1 MEAEFPLLRTINS
14 PDDLKN
20 LPASSLDTLAGEIRR
35 FIIDNVSRSGGHL
48 ASNLGTVE
56 LTMALHR
63 VFRSPQD
70 VIVWDVGHQCYTH
83 KILTGRRD
91 SFHTLR
97 SRGGL
102 SGFPKRSES
111 EHDMVETGHSSTSI
125 SAGLG
130 IAVGRQRRGE
140 PGKVIA
146 VIGDGSLTGGIAFE
160 GLNNAG
166 QLGKNMIIVLNDNE
180 MSIGPNVGALSSY
193 LSRLTATQYYQRL
206 RNTIDNAVAQ
216 IPVYGDHIM
225 DMIVR
230 LKKGIKAVFFKENI
244 FSELGFEYIGPIDG
258 HNIPLLCKVF
268 DAVKDLDR
276 PAVVHVVT
284 RKGKGYAHAEG
295 NPSLYHGVS
304 GFSVVDGKLEKKSTF
319 TYTECFQEIMR
330 ERFERDLSVVA
341 ISAAMC
347 GGTGLSA
354 IQHAHPARVF
364 DVGITEQHAV
374 TFASGLAAAGQKPVV
389 AVYSTFM
396 QRAVDQVIHDVA
408 LPRLPVVFA
417 MDRAGL
423 VAGDGETHQGL
434 FDIPLFRPVPGL
446 TLLAPANAAE
456 MRLMFDWA
464 FDAGTPVMI
473 RYPKDECGPALEELS
488 APLVAGRGVFA
499 HRSGEDVLLVAVGG
513 VFREVYDAGNLLA
526 RHGITADVYNLRFVK
541 PLDESYLIELLSEY
555 RHVFLYEDGMEAG
568 GIGEAIGALVMRHR
582 LPVRYSVTA
591 VRESFMTHAERSELL
606 AMCGMDSASIV
617 RQVRAAVGEDGS
629 EPSRIVRFKSGD

>member
-1 MEAEFPLLRTINS
+1 MEAAFPLLHTINS
-14 PDDLKN
+14 PDDLKK
-20 LPASSLDTLAGEIRR
+20 LPAASLDALACEIRR

-56 LTMALHR
+56 LTLALHR

-70 VIVWDVGHQCYTH
+70 AIVWDVGHQCYTH
-83 KILTGRRD
+83 KIITGRRD
-91 SFHTLR
+91 RFQTIR

-111 EHDMVETGHSSTSI
+111 EHDVVETGHSSTSI

-166 QLGKNMIIVLNDNE
+166 QLGKNMIIVLNDNK

-193 LSRLTATQYYQRL
+193 LSRLTTSPYYQKL
-206 RNTIDNAVAQ
+206 RTTIDSAVAQ

-230 LKKGIKAVFFKENI
+230 LKKGVKAVFFKENI

-276 PAVVHVVT
+276 PIVVHVVT

-295 NPSLYHGVS
+295 NPALYHGVS
-304 GFSVVDGKLEKKSTF
+304 AFSVVDGKLEKKSAF

-330 ERFERDLSVVA
+330 ERFATDTSTVA

-347 GGTGLSA
+347 KGTGLSA
-354 IQHAHPARVF
+354 IQLAYPARVF

-408 LPRLPVVFA
+408 LPGLPVVIA

-434 FDIPLFRPVPGL
+434 FDIPLFRPVPGV

-456 MRLMFDWA
+456 MRLMFSWA
-464 FDAGTPVMI
+464 FEAGAPVMI

-488 APLVAGRGVFA
+488 APLVTGRGVFA
-499 HRSGEDVLLVAVGG
+499 HRSGEDVLLVSAGG
-513 VFREVYDAGNLLA
+513 TFREVYEAGNLLA
-526 RHGITADVYNLRFVK
+526 RHGIGADVYNLRFIK
-541 PLDESYLIELLSEY
+541 PLDEAFLLELLSEY
-555 RHVFLYEDGMEAG
+555 RHVFLYEDGIEAG
-568 GIGEAIGALVMRHR
+568 GIGEAIGALIMRHR
-582 LPVRYSVTA
+582 LQVRYSVIA
-591 VRESFMTHAERSELL
+591 VRETFLTHAERSELL
-606 AMCGMDSASIV
+606 AMCGLDRASIV
-617 RQVRAAVGEDGS
+617 RQVRAALDETRT
-629 EPSRIVRFKSGD
+629 EPARIVRFKSGD

>member
-1 MEAEFPLLRTINS
+1 MEAAFPLLHTINS
-14 PDDLKN
+14 PDDLKK
-20 LPASSLDTLAGEIRR
+20 LPAASLDALACEIRR

-56 LTMALHR
+56 LTLALHR

-70 VIVWDVGHQCYTH
+70 AIVWDVGHQCYTH
-83 KILTGRRD
+83 KIITGRRD
-91 SFHTLR
+91 RFQTIR

-111 EHDMVETGHSSTSI
+111 EHDVVETGHSSTSI

-166 QLGKNMIIVLNDNE
+166 QLGKNMIIVLNDNK

-193 LSRLTATQYYQRL
+193 LSRLTTSPYYQKL
-206 RNTIDNAVAQ
+206 RTTIDSAVAQ

-230 LKKGIKAVFFKENI
+230 LKKGVKAVFFKENI

-276 PAVVHVVT
+276 PIVVHVVT

-295 NPSLYHGVS
+295 NPALYHGVS
-304 GFSVVDGKLEKKSTF
+304 AFSVVDGKLEKKSAF

-330 ERFERDLSVVA
+330 ERFATDTSTVA

-347 GGTGLSA
+347 KGTGLSA
-354 IQHAHPARVF
+354 IQLAYPARVF

-408 LPRLPVVFA
+408 LPGLPVVIA

-446 TLLAPANAAE
+446 SLLAPANAAE
-456 MRLMFDWA
+456 MRLMFTWA
-464 FDAGTPVMI
+464 FEAGAPVMI

-488 APLVAGRGVFA
+488 APLVTGRGVFA
-499 HRSGEDVLLVAVGG
+499 HHTGEDVLLVSAGG
-513 VFREVYDAGNLLA
+513 TFREVYEAGNLLA
-526 RHGITADVYNLRFVK
+526 RHGIGADVYNLRFIK
-541 PLDESYLIELLSEY
+541 PLDEAFLLELLSEY
-555 RHVFLYEDGMEAG
+555 RHVFFYEDGIEAG
-568 GIGEAIGALVMRHR
+568 GIGEAIGALIMRHR
-582 LPVRYSVTA
+582 LQVRYSVTA
-591 VRESFMTHAERSELL
+591 VRETFLTHAERSELL
-606 AMCGMDSASIV
+606 AMCGLDRASIV
-617 RQVRAAVGEDGS
+617 RQVRAALDETRT
-629 EPSRIVRFKSGD
+629 EPARIVRFKSGD